1 MILNRRY
8 NMIDE
13 ETNFIIGI
21 SLLIVG
27 IMIVAIICFA
37 VVPVYM
43 TCHSKAEKQGLEC
56 DWGPLQGCMVKLPSG
71 KWMDYDRLRYME

>member
-1 MILNRRY
+1 
-8 NMIDE
+8 MIDE
-13 ETNFIIGI
+13 EKTVIIG
-21 SLLIVG
+21 LLLVVG
-27 IMIVAIICFA
+27 ITIVAIIGFA

-56 DWGPLQGCMVKLPSG
+56 EWGPLQGCMVKLPSG